1 MFLQITMPRILII
14 SVAVLVALG
23 LGVGIYFIFFTSAP
37 GVSVAP
43 IGSTSLPTVGQAST
57 QAVTTGAST
66 RAPNAPTGTPVVVSA
81 RLVQISTGPV
91 VAGEAVVNKKPAN
104 ASSTPEVTVSYIERQ
119 SGNVFLY
126 AASTK
131 ILTRVNNKTIPGV
144 QSASWLPDASAAF
157 VRYLSGDGLSTINT
171 YSLAATS
178 SNGFFLPQ
186 NLSDIAVSS
195 GGILMLSSGVNGSI
209 ASLARVDGTRAT
221 TLFTTPL
228 TSIRVSFAGKNQY
241 LAYSKPSATLAGDAF
256 LVNSAGHFSRIAGP
270 QNGLVALAS
279 PLGKW
284 VLVSYTQN
292 SALQMQLVNTVTG
305 AVLPLPV
312 ATIADKCVW
321 AADDASVYCGIPMSP
336 GTSSM
341 YPDDWYQGAI
351 SFNDR
356 IWKIDVAGRYAQLV
370 LDFSSATK
378 GSLDA
383 TSLAI
388 NPTNTMLV
396 FVNKNDGSLWGYSL

>member
-1 MFLQITMPRILII
+1 MSRTLIILI
-14 SVAVLVALG
+14 AVLTALG
-23 LGVGIYFIFFTSAP
+23 IGAGAYFIFFTGSP
-37 GVSVAP
+37 SVSVAP
-43 IGSTSLPTVGQAST
+43 IGSTSLPRAGQAT
-57 QAVTTGAST
+57 TPAVTTGVST

-91 VAGEAVVNKKPAN
+91 AVGEVVVNKKPAN

-119 SGNVFLY
+119 SGNVFSY
-126 AASTK
+126 TASTK
-131 ILTRVNNKTIPGV
+131 SLTRVNNKTIPGI

-157 VRYLSGDGLSTINT
+157 VRYLSGNGLSTINT

-186 NLSDIAVSS
+186 NLSDVAVSPA
-195 GGILMLSSGVNGSI
+195 GILTLSSGVNGSI
-209 ASLARVDGTRAT
+209 ASLTHIDGTHAT
-221 TLFTTPL
+221 TLFATPL

-256 LVNSAGHFSRIAGP
+256 LVSSAGHFSRIAGP

-284 VLVSYTQN
+284 VLVSYTDGN
-292 SALQMQLVNTVTG
+292 AMQMKLVDTATG
-305 AVLPLPV
+305 ISLPLPV

-336 GTSSM
+336 STSSM

-370 LDFSSATK
+370 LDFSSANK

-383 TSLAI
+383 VSLAI